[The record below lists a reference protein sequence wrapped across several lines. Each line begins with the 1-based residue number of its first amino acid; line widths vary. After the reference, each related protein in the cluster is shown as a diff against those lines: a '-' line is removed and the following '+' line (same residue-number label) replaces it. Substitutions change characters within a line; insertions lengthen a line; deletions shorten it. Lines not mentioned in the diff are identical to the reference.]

1 VKRRPAELV
10 VSTCFVAAAAA
21 AAGFVAAYVIDASTQ
36 VLGTLLG
43 GAFAALAVGL
53 VLWSTSLLP
62 GGTYV
67 EKREPMEPPRSAQDP
82 FIDDLRRGQKR
93 TPGIVRRTLI
103 LSGLAL
109 AAAAV
114 VPLRSLLLPG
124 HKPPGQAL
132 RGTAWH
138 RGVRLM
144 TREGELIKVEDVAVG
159 TSLSVFPEGMP
170 DADDASATLVRL
182 DPRDLRRPDAASARR
197 SADGIVVFSKLCT
210 HAGCPVGLY
219 EQTSQ
224 QLFCPCHQS
233 VFDVVDGGRVL
244 AGPAARPLPQLPI
257 RVDPDGFVVADGDFD
272 GQVGPTYW
280 RPA

>member
-1 VKRRPAELV
+1 VKRRPAGLLV
-10 VSTCFVAAAAA
+10 SACFLTATAAGI
-21 AAGFVAAYVIDASTQ
+21 GFVAAYLLQGSTQ
-36 VLGTLLG
+36 LLGTLLG
-43 GAFAALAVGL
+43 VAFAALAVGF
-53 VLWSTSLLP
+53 VLWAAHLLP
-62 GGTYV
+62 SGTFV
-67 EKREPMEPPRSAQDP
+67 EQRPPMEPPASKQDS
-82 FIDDLRRGQKR
+82 FVEDLRRGEPQ
-93 TPGIVRRTLI
+93 TPGMVRRTLI

-109 AAAAV
+109 TAAAV
-114 VPLRSLLLPG
+114 VPLRSLLM
-124 HKPPGQAL
+124 PGQKRPEIAL
-132 RGTAWH
+132 AHTEWRRGL
-138 RGVRLM
+138 RLM
-144 TREGELIKVEDVAVG
+144 TREGELIKEADVAIG

-182 DPRDLRRPDAASARR
+182 DPRELQRPDAASARG
-197 SADGIVVFSKLCT
+197 AVDGMVCFSKLCT

-219 EQTSQ
+219 EETAK

-257 RVDPDGFVVADGDFD
+257 GVDDEGYVIAEGDFI

>member
-1 VKRRPAELV
+1 VKRRPAGLLV
-10 VSTCFVAAAAA
+10 SGCFLLATAAGI
-21 AAGFVAAYVIDASTQ
+21 GFVAAYILEGSTQ
-36 VLGTLLG
+36 LLGTLLG
-43 GAFAALAVGL
+43 VLFAALALGF
-53 VLWSTSLLP
+53 VLWASDLLP

-67 EKREPMEPPRSAQDP
+67 ESREPMEPKRSTQDQ
-82 FIDDLRRGQKR
+82 FVGELRRGEPQ
-93 TPGIVRRTLI
+93 TPRMVRRTLI

-114 VPLRSLLLPG
+114 VPLRSLLPAGQKRPG
-124 HKPPGQAL
+124 IAL
-132 RGTAWH
+132 AHSEWRKGM
-138 RGVRLM
+138 RMM
-144 TREGELIKVEDVAVG
+144 TREGELIKEEDVAIG

-182 DPRDLRRPDAASARR
+182 DPRDLERPEATSARG

-219 EQTSQ
+219 EQTSK

-233 VFDVVDGGRVL
+233 VFNVLESGRVM

-257 RVDPDGFVVADGDFD
+257 SIDDEGYVVAEGEFI

-280 RPA
+280 RPV